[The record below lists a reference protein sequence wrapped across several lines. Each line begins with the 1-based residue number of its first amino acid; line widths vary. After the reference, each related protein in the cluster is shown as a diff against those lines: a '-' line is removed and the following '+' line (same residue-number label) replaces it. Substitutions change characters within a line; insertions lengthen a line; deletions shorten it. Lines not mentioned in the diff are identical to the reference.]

1 MDIPKY
7 FEKQARVPILPYLYS
22 MWKVNKT
29 NFVFIAVICYLLQL
43 DASLIEGEPFNCLTR
58 KNKRRLNVE
67 WQNSNIS
74 EMWETGSKT
83 CQSEQYQCGA
93 QSGVVDTHIFLLPPT
108 HP

>member
-29 NFVFIAVICYLLQL
+29 NFVFSAVICYLLQL
-43 DASLIEGEPFNCLTR
+43 DASLIEGEPFNSLTW

-67 WQNSNIS
+67 WQKFKYLGNV
-74 EMWETGSKT
+74 ETGSKT
-83 CQSEQYQCGA
+83 CQNERYQCGA
-93 QSGVVDTHIFLLPPT
+93 QSGVFDTHIFLQPPT